1 MNTQAKKVRYGQ
13 VCPVTCASHLMTTRV
28 KTHRSITYHQ
38 KGGPVVYQC
47 MEMKIWVELT
57 SALFQRFVICYHGGE
72 DRSSCSVSDP
82 DSVFCFDCIASSDFC
97 FLFPYLLNLLP
108 IHRSYSWV
116 SRAFSFPPWCFCC
129 LSLFFIYS
137 FFSLQ
142 DYISELFPT
151 ITSSWAFSLFFL

>member
-1 MNTQAKKVRYGQ
+1 
-13 VCPVTCASHLMTTRV
+13 
-28 KTHRSITYHQ
+28 
-38 KGGPVVYQC
+38 
-47 MEMKIWVELT
+47 MKIWVELT

-72 DRSSCSVSDP
+72 DRSSWSVSDP
-82 DSVFCFDCIASSDFC
+82 DSMFCCDCIASSDFC

-151 ITSSWAFSLFFL
+151 ITSSWAFSLFFFVIKQQYKADLHKCDSGFACCSFYVGRISHEISKCQLAAPE